1 MRAYTYQVGEGVGDV
16 IKTPIH
22 SESVTADSLGEA
34 IIKAKAITRYARHMR
49 ARLSFA
55 SCRMPLTS
63 TRCGLHR
70 PPTSV
75 KTERLNAKKPRHPAG

>member
-34 IIKAKAITRYARHMR
+34 IIKAHAITR
-49 ARLSFA
+49 L
-55 SCRMPLTS
+55 
-63 TRCGLHR
+63 R
-70 PPTSV
+70 PPHESETV
-75 KTERLNAKKPRHPAG
+75 VRLVQDAADAYPLWASSAADVRKD